1 MIEMRSSLRVTLP
14 LALIVVA
21 GCAVEI
27 RRTSPAV
34 AVAAANAPVLKAACP
49 SEMARVEG
57 FCVDKWE
64 AHVVE
69 LDDAGRERP
78 FSPYDVVAG
87 KHVRAKSAPGVI
99 PQGYISQVEARDAC
113 EAAGKRLCA
122 QTEFVRAC
130 RGPGDANFYPY
141 GGRQHERGVCNEG
154 KFSGVMVMFGTNAS
168 TWTYAN
174 FNDPR
179 LNHLPGGLAPTGAYD
194 RCVSPDGAYDMVGN
208 LHEWV
213 ESSRDKNLHV
223 RFRGGSYGD
232 AERNGPGCLYVTSAH
247 EPEYHD
253 YSTGFR
259 CCRDAEN

>member
-1 MIEMRSSLRVTLP
+1 MRPSSRVTLP
-14 LALIVVA
+14 LALIFLA
-21 GCAVEI
+21 GCAIEL
-27 RRTSPAV
+27 RRTSPTV
-34 AVAAANAPVLKAACP
+34 VAAAAAAPDLKQACP
-49 SEMARVEG
+49 PEMARVEG

-64 AHVVE
+64 AFVVE
-69 LDDAGRERP
+69 LDAAGREHP
-78 FSPYDVVAG
+78 HSPYAVIAG

-99 PQGYISQVEARDAC
+99 PQGYTSQIEAREAC
-113 EAAGKRLCA
+113 ESAGKRLCA

-130 RGPGDANFYPY
+130 RGTGDANFYPY
-141 GGRQHERGVCNEG
+141 GGRQRERGACNEG

-168 TWTYAN
+168 TWTYEN

-179 LNHLPGGLAPTGAYD
+179 LNLLPGGLAPTGAYD
-194 RCVSPDGAYDMVGN
+194 RCVTPEGAYDMVGN

-213 ESSRDKNLHV
+213 ESSRDRNQHV

-259 CCRDAEN
+259 CCRDAED

>member
-1 MIEMRSSLRVTLP
+1 MLLQPRYTLP
-14 LALIVVA
+14 LALIFLA

-27 RRTSPAV
+27 HRTSPP
-34 AVAAANAPVLKAACP
+34 VAAAAAAAPVLTPACP

-69 LDDAGRERP
+69 LDAAERERP
-78 FSPYDVVAG
+78 HSPYDVIAG
-87 KHVRAKSAPGVI
+87 KRVRAKSAPGVV
-99 PQGYISQVEARDAC
+99 PQGYVSQLEAREAC

-154 KFSGVMVMFGTNAS
+154 KFSGVTVMFGRNPS
-168 TWTYAN
+168 IWTYEN

-179 LNHLPGGLAPTGAYD
+179 LNQLAGGLAPTGAFD
-194 RCVSPDGAYDMVGN
+194 RCVTPEGAYDMVGN

-213 ESSRDKNLHV
+213 ESSRDKHDHV

-232 AERNGPGCLYVTSAH
+232 AEKNGPGCLYVTSAH

-259 CCRDAEN
+259 CCRDADH